1 MIIDQLM
8 DRRERPASLLS
19 ETAAGMGGLVQSDI
33 RLVRAELGSSLRQ
46 ASFDPVRAA
55 IAAVVCLA
63 GLTGLADTAM
73 AAFVGTE
80 FDVAAA
86 SALVILMLMCIS
98 IALSAG
104 ATLRAFHGFR
114 RDAETIATVFNGKGK
129 SDV

>member
-1 MIIDQLM
+1 VIIDQLM

-55 IAAVVCLA
+55 IAAVVC
-63 GLTGLADTAM
+63 LADTAM